1 MIMLGLIKVF
11 GSSLKKVT
19 NERRN
24 RNYDFGK
31 AIQCIMKK
39 NDLRSKSGETRSE
52 QELRRRQ
59 EDYDYQERKKLGL
72 DSIFHFEGIKFSMF
86 DFMKKGEFK

>member
-1 MIMLGLIKVF
+1 MF
-11 GSSLKKVT
+11 GSSLKNVT
-19 NERRN
+19 NEHRN
-24 RNYDFGK
+24 KNYDSGK
-31 AIQCIMKK
+31 TVQCIMKK
-39 NDLRSKSGETRSE
+39 SHLRSKSGETRSE

-86 DFMKKGEFK
+86 DFCEGRI